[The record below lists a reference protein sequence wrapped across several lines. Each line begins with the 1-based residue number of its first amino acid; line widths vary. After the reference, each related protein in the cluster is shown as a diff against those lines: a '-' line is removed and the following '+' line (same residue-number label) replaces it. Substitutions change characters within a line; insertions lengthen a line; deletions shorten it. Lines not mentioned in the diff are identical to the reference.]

1 MGKRPA
7 ENPENESDQLKSG
20 ERPLVVHND
29 NEVIDYEDDFEDDFE
44 SEDEFSEAGVDG
56 QPSEEHRVEE
66 SRGTW
71 ITLITLCEAVI
82 LFTFFNLD

>member
-20 ERPLVVHND
+20 ERPVVAHND
-29 NEVIDYEDDFEDDFE
+29 NDVIEYEDDYEDEFE
-44 SEDEFSEAGVDG
+44 SEDEIFEAGVDG
-56 QPSEEHRVEE
+56 QPDEEHRVEE

-71 ITLITLCEAVI
+71 ITLTTLCEAVI
-82 LFTFFNLD
+82 FFTHFIPI